1 VQAQV
6 AEPHLDQRAHRP
18 RHESAALLG
27 GGDPVPDLSPN
38 AERVPSQTDAAGVP
52 PVDEDP
58 APVERSLVV
67 HHALEPPP
75 LVVDRA
81 GRVHPRHPGLET
93 SSLDLDQR
101 PDLVQVRDREPPQ
114 DGAVA
119 QIGGQGV
126 HEVGVAAF

>member
-1 VQAQV
+1 VQAEV
-6 AEPHLDQRAHRP
+6 AEPHPDQRAHRP
-18 RHESAALLG
+18 RHQSATLLG

-38 AERVPSQTDAAGVP
+38 PERVPAQADAAGVP

-58 APVERSLVV
+58 APVERSLVA

-81 GRVHPRHPGLET
+81 GQVDPRHPGFETGPLE
-93 SSLDLDQR
+93 LDQR
-101 PDLVQVRDREPPQ
+101 PDLVQVREREPPQ

-119 QIGGQGV
+119 EIGGQGA
-126 HEVGVAAF
+126 HDAGVAAF